1 MTWGVMEELFSP
13 PPLILFVVPL
23 GTYPNY
29 DEDVDILVEF
39 CLMFI

>member
-1 MTWGVMEELFSP
+1 MTWGVIEELFFSA
-13 PPLILFVVPL
+13 LILFVVPL
-23 GTYPNY
+23 GTFLNY